1 MPNPLEITEVLKK
14 VRQGDQRAV
23 DQLLP
28 MVYDQLRLLAHQYF
42 KQQPSV
48 HTLQPT
54 AVVHEAYLKLCKQK
68 DVDWRN
74 RSHFFAVSANAMR
87 NILVDHARSKAAEK
101 RGGSLQRIEF
111 DEGLLDGIQND
122 ENILSL
128 DEALTKLEKLD
139 SRQAKIVELR
149 FFGGLT
155 VKEIAEAMGV
165 SKRTVELE
173 WKMIRVWL
181 RRELSENQGK
191 EEPQDEGS
199 QHVKPIAQEPN
210 V

>member
-23 DQLLP
+23 DELLP

-54 AVVHEAYLKLCKQK
+54 AVVHEAYLKLCKQQ

-87 NILVDHARSKAAEK
+87 NILVDHARGKAAEK
-101 RGGSLQRIEF
+101 RGGGLQRIEF
-111 DEGLLDGIQND
+111 DEGLLDGIQSD
-122 ENILSL
+122 ENVLAL

-139 SRQAKIVELR
+139 QRQAKIVELR
-149 FFGGLT
+149 FFGGLI
-155 VKEIAEAMGV
+155 VKEIAEAMGI

-181 RRELSENQGK
+181 RRELSENQHEGLDSDG
-191 EEPQDEGS
+191 EPQD
-199 QHVKPIAQEPN
+199 VKPVDQEPS